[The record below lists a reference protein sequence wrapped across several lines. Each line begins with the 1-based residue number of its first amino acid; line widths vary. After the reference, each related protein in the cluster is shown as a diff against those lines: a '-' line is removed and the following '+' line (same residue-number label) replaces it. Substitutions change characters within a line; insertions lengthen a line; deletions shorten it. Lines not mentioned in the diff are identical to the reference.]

1 MSKKILVINC
11 GSSSLKYQLLQM
23 PEGEALVK
31 GNVERIGESVAFMDQ
46 KRVSDGKKMKVL
58 AKDLKDGIN
67 SHTAAFEQVIKAILD
82 KDNGVLTDVNEIDVV
97 AHRIVQGGARYSDA
111 AIVNEKVL
119 KDIEELC
126 DLAPL
131 HNPAHLEGIK
141 AATAILPNTPQTVTF
156 DTAFHQTMPASSFMY
171 AIPYNLYEKFKLR
184 KYGAHGTSH
193 KYVAQRTAE
202 IVGKPL
208 EQCNMIICHLG
219 NGSSITAIKDGKSYD
234 TSMGLTPLEGLVM
247 GTRCGDID
255 PTIVYYLCHHG
266 YSVDEVNTILQKK
279 SGLLGLF
286 EKTSDMRDVIEA
298 DENGEERGQLALNVW
313 LTRVKKYIG
322 GYFAELGRVDY
333 LVFTGG
339 IGERSFKLRNRIC
352 KDLEILGIK
361 FDKAENDKYEGEEGI
376 ISAPDSKVKVLVV
389 PTNEE
394 LQIAKDAFRIT
405 Q

>member
-31 GNVERIGESVAFMDQ
+31 GNVERIGEDVTFMNQ
-46 KRVSDGKKMKVL
+46 KRVSDNKKMEVF
-58 AKDLKDGIN
+58 AKDVEGGIKT
-67 SHTAAFEQVIKAILD
+67 HTAAFKLVINAILD
-82 KDNGVLTDVNEIDVV
+82 KDNGILTDVNEIDVV

-171 AIPYNLYEKFKLR
+171 AIPYDLYEKFKLR

-208 EQCNMIICHLG
+208 EECNMVICHLG

-255 PTIVYYLCHHG
+255 PTVVYYLCQHG
-266 YSVDEVNTILQKK
+266 YTVEEVNTILQKK
-279 SGLLGLF
+279 SF
-286 EKTSDMRDVIEA
+286 SF
-298 DENGEERGQLALNVW
+298 
-313 LTRVKKYIG
+313 VK
-322 GYFAELGRVDY
+322 
-333 LVFTGG
+333 
-339 IGERSFKLRNRIC
+339 
-352 KDLEILGIK
+352 
-361 FDKAENDKYEGEEGI
+361 
-376 ISAPDSKVKVLVV
+376 
-389 PTNEE
+389 
-394 LQIAKDAFRIT
+394 
-405 Q
+405 

>member
-208 EQCNMIICHLG
+208 
-219 NGSSITAIKDGKSYD
+219 
-234 TSMGLTPLEGLVM
+234 
-247 GTRCGDID
+247 
-255 PTIVYYLCHHG
+255 
-266 YSVDEVNTILQKK
+266 
-279 SGLLGLF
+279 
-286 EKTSDMRDVIEA
+286 
-298 DENGEERGQLALNVW
+298 
-313 LTRVKKYIG
+313 
-322 GYFAELGRVDY
+322 
-333 LVFTGG
+333 
-339 IGERSFKLRNRIC
+339 
-352 KDLEILGIK
+352 
-361 FDKAENDKYEGEEGI
+361 
-376 ISAPDSKVKVLVV
+376 
-389 PTNEE
+389 
-394 LQIAKDAFRIT
+394 
-405 Q
+405 

>member
-31 GNVERIGESVAFMDQ
+31 GNVERIGEDVAFMNQ
-46 KRVSDGKKMKVL
+46 KRVADNKKIEVL
-58 AKDLKDGIN
+58 AKDLEDGIKN
-67 SHTAAFEQVIKAILD
+67 HTTAFEQVIKAILD
-82 KDNGVLTDVNEIDVV
+82 KDSGALTDINEIDVV
-97 AHRIVQGGARYSDA
+97 AHRVVQGGSRYSDA

-141 AATAILPNTPQTVTF
+141 AATAILPNVPQTVTF
-156 DTAFHQTMPASSFMY
+156 DTAFHQTMPPANYMY
-171 AIPYNLYEKFKLR
+171 AIPYSLYEKFKLR

-208 EQCNMIICHLG
+208 EECNMIICHLG
-219 NGSSITAIKDGKSYD
+219 NGSSVTAIKNGVSFD

-266 YSVDEVNTILQKK
+266 YTVDEVNTILQKK
-279 SGLLGLF
+279 SGLLGLY
-286 EKTSDMRDVIEA
+286 EKTSDMRDIIDA
-298 DENGEERGQLALNVW
+298 DEHGDERGQLALSVW
-313 LTRVKKYIG
+313 LTHVRKYIG
-322 GYFAELGRVDY
+322 GYFAELGRVDF

-339 IGERSFKLRNRIC
+339 IGERSFKLRKRIC
-352 KDLEILGIK
+352 ENLSGLGID
-361 FDKAENDKYEGEEGI
+361 FDIEENDKYEGEEGV
-376 ISAPDSKVKVLVV
+376 ISKPDSKVKVLVV